1 MPADTDPTAA
11 GSTALTL
18 LFEPVGSWW
27 FVLMVA
33 AGLAAVLVLVGPDR
47 SRVEGFRLKWL
58 VGLRV
63 AAFLAIVLCMLRPT
77 VVAQR
82 RLQREGD
89 LLVLVDASESM
100 TVADAPAGQTRW
112 EHLVSS
118 LEAAAP
124 EARELLDEGHLR
136 LHMWRFDRGLEGVP
150 VTADDPFP
158 LDPVWVKQEGSE
170 ETALGT
176 ALDEAVQTTSFE
188 SLAGVIVLSDGA
200 QHAYP
205 PRDLPPQTVARRLG
219 ESGIPLWSVLFG
231 QQRSGSQGR
240 DAEIV
245 QLSVADD
252 VFVKTTVEVSGR
264 VRLTGFGDRDVVVRL
279 LVEEPDGVLEEVA
292 RTVVRSVGADAEETV
307 RLSWR
312 PEQPGERKLSLVV
325 DPLEGETV
333 ITNNEV
339 SSFVNVIDGGL
350 QVVYLEGALRVEQRF
365 LRRTLAA
372 SPDMQVAFRWIDSS
386 DRSDWPVD
394 LSDVLT
400 DEVDVFLIGDLDSS
414 AVSPEQ
420 LALINDRVGQGA
432 GLGLLGG
439 LHAFEAGGWGSTPLQ
454 PALPFERDPLS
465 RQRFDEPIRE
475 SLHLRGPLQ
484 MLPDE
489 RFGGISI
496 LRLADT
502 PAENLAAW
510 RELPPLE
517 GANTLGPLAAAARPL
532 AVSQAGDPLLV
543 AKNYGTGRVA
553 ALAVDSTWR
562 WVMQGEDRA
571 HRRFWRQFIFWL
583 ASRDDIT
590 DDALW
595 VRPAQRRISAGMP
608 LSFNA
613 GLRQADGEP
622 IEDAVVEAEIVAP
635 DGTKRPVRLVRDGE
649 SWAGQLTDC
658 SQPGDWTIAA
668 AAARAGQ
675 PVASREARF
684 TVFRQDLEMANPIAN
699 GLVMRQLAEETG
711 REPQLAE
718 DIAAIFEELLE
729 RPAVYE
735 SEAEWN
741 WSLWDSWPMLLMTVG
756 LLSLE
761 WFLRK
766 RWGLA

>member
-1 MPADTDPTAA
+1 MPAETDPTAA

-47 SRVEGFRLKWL
+47 SRVEGFRLKLL

-89 LLVLVDASESM
+89 LLVLADASESM

-112 EHLVSS
+112 EYLVSS

-136 LHMWRFDRGLEGVP
+136 LHLWRFDRGLESVP

-158 LDPVWVKQEGSE
+158 LDPAWVKQEGSE

-240 DAEIV
+240 DAEVV

-312 PEQPGERKLSLVV
+312 PEQPGERKITLVV

-622 IEDAVVEAEIVAP
+622 IEDAVVEAEVVAP

-658 SQPGDWTIAA
+658 TQPGDWTIAA
-668 AAARAGQ
+668 TAARDGQ
-675 PVASREARF
+675 PVASRGARF
-684 TVFRQDLEMANPIAN
+684 TVFRQDLEMANPVAN

-735 SEAEWN
+735 SEAEWI
-741 WSLWDSWPMLLMTVG
+741 WSLWDSWPMLLVTVG